1 MASQRIL
8 DAVDLINN
16 LLKTLPMHPKTM
28 RCHGLFI
35 PREMVGSLRKKAL
48 ENTLPILERIIDDI
62 RSTQEKHRRIDS
74 NEICNRREFA
84 TNQLRK
90 LRLSMENEFEENRVN
105 EIKSLLSEIEY
116 YEKIGVRLIDKV
128 SIGKEV
134 ALNIFRTLSH
144 SREGPTDPYIGEYLK
159 KRVSF
164 SHEFPSDIEVS
175 SLKAMLRFLQENMDC
190 K

>member
-8 DAVDLINN
+8 DAVGLINN
-16 LLKTLPMHPKTM
+16 LLKRLPVHPETV
-28 RCHGLFI
+28 RCHGLFV

-48 ENTLPILERIIDDI
+48 ENTLPILERIIDNI
-62 RSTQEKHRRIDS
+62 RSAQEKHRRMDS
-74 NEICNRREFA
+74 NEICSRREFA

-90 LRLSMENEFEENRVN
+90 LRLSMENEFEESRIN

-116 YEKIGVRLIDKV
+116 YERIGVRLIDKV
-128 SIGKEV
+128 SIGKET
-134 ALNIFRTLSH
+134 ALNIFRILSCNK
-144 SREGPTDPYIGEYLK
+144 EGPADPYIGEYLK
-159 KRVSF
+159 KRVGF

-175 SLKAMLRFLQENMDC
+175 SLKAMLKFLQENMDC